1 MTPAQRIRKA
11 ALGPVPL
18 YRHIAAWLPRVPDWD
33 AFDIAHANLGDDW
46 IHWLMVD
53 DDVRRMFLLF
63 VAEALEN
70 E

>member
-11 ALGPVPL
+11 ALGPTPL
-18 YRHIAAWLPRVPDWD
+18 YKHIAAWLPCSPNWD
-33 AFDIAHANLGDDW
+33 AFDAVHEVLGADR

-53 DDVRRMFLLF
+53 DTCRRTFLLL
-63 VAEALEN
+63 VAESLEN